1 MNRDRLLA
9 MPLWRAV
16 FVLGFPQAIGLAAHA
31 SVNLVDLMLVGRLGA
46 DAVAAAHVA
55 TTINFLPMLLGHGF
69 SIATLS
75 LLSRQL
81 GSGDHSAARALN
93 NQAQL
98 LALVLGAVV
107 SVLTTLPAAWCVD
120 TVELPAAARQSAIH
134 YLVVSN
140 LGCLPMF
147 AMMQVTTAMR
157 AVGEVRMPL
166 VLLLGANLL
175 NLVLDVL
182 LLFGWSAIGLPAFGV
197 VGAAYATVISRTVAA
212 LLGYLWVM
220 REDSQLRL
228 SWRRRRRKPLFGTL
242 LAMAVPQVA
251 QIALRAALI
260 WGLTVAAQRL
270 GGADAV
276 AALGITTRLDTVI
289 LFAAAGFGTAATTL
303 AGRHLA
309 AGQPALARRAGLWA
323 AAQALVFAAAVV
335 GALWL
340 LRVPLVGWFVPD
352 PAAGLLQQVRDYL
365 AVAALAHPLT
375 AFALAAVGAVHGSG
389 RMLPPL
395 AVDLACFALLGVALA
410 WVVGAARPLADAYW
424 VVVLGTGLVAIGQWL
439 LLVRGR
445 WAQAAAAP

>member
-1 MNRDRLLA
+1 MTREDLTR

-16 FVLGFPQAIGLAAHA
+16 LVLGLPQAVALAGHA

-55 TTINFLPMLLGHGF
+55 TTINFLPMLLGHGV

-81 GSGDHSAARALN
+81 GSGDHSGARALN
-93 NQAQL
+93 NQAQVL
-98 LALVLGAVV
+98 MLVLGAVV
-107 SVLTTLPAAWCVD
+107 SVLTTLPAAQCVD
-120 TVELPAAARQSAIH
+120 TVELPEPARRSAIH

-147 AMMQVTTAMR
+147 AMMQATTAMR

-166 VLLLGANLL
+166 LLLLGANLL

-197 VGAAYATVISRTVAA
+197 VGAAYATLVSRTVAA
-212 LLGYLWVM
+212 LLGYLWLM

-228 SWRRRRRKPLFGTL
+228 SWRRRRRKPLL
-242 LAMAVPQVA
+242 LSLLGMAVPQVA
-251 QIALRAALI
+251 QIALRAALV

-270 GGADAV
+270 GGPDTV
-276 AALGITTRLDTVI
+276 AALGITTRLDTLV

-309 AGQPALARRAGLWA
+309 TGNLRLARRAGLWA
-323 AAQALVFAAAVV
+323 AVQAMVFAAAVI
-335 GALWL
+335 GLLWWA
-340 LRVPLVGWFVPD
+340 RVPLVGWFVPD
-352 PAAGLLQQVRDYL
+352 PPAGLLQQVRDYL

-389 RMLPPL
+389 RMVPPL
-395 AVDLACFALLGVALA
+395 VVDLVCFAGI
-410 WVVGAARPLADAYW
+410 GAAMVHVVEGGRPLAEVYW
-424 VVVLGTGLVAIGQWL
+424 VLVLGSALVAVGQA
-439 LLVRGR
+439 LLVQFGR
-445 WAQAAAAP
+445 WVRVPPRS

>member
-1 MNRDRLLA
+1 MTRDRLMA

-16 FVLGFPQAIGLAAHA
+16 FALGFPQAIGLAAHA
-31 SVNLVDLMLVGRLGA
+31 SVNLVDLMLVGRLGP

-75 LLSRQL
+75 VLSRQL

-93 NQAQL
+93 NQAQV
-98 LALVLGAVV
+98 LALVLGIVV
-107 SVLTTLPAAWCVD
+107 SVFTTLPAAWCVD
-120 TVELPAAARQSAIH
+120 TVALPAAARQSAIH

-197 VGAAYATVISRTVAA
+197 VGAAYATVIARSLAA
-212 LLGYLWVM
+212 LLGYLWLM
-220 REDSQLRL
+220 REDSLLRL

-242 LAMAVPQVA
+242 LGMAVPQVA
-251 QIALRAALI
+251 QIGLRAALI

-270 GGADAV
+270 GGPDTV

-303 AGRHLA
+303 SGRHLA
-309 AGQPALARRAGLWA
+309 AGHATLARRAGLWA

-335 GALWL
+335 GVLWWM
-340 LRVPLVGWFVPD
+340 RVPLVGWFVPD
-352 PAAGLLQQVRDYL
+352 PPPGLLQQVRNYL

-395 AVDLACFALLGVALA
+395 AVDLACFGLIGAALA
-410 WVVGAARPLADAYW
+410 YLVGAEWPLASAYW
-424 VVVLGTGLVAIGQWL
+424 VLVYGSALVAVGQWA

-445 WAQAAAAP
+445 WAQGA